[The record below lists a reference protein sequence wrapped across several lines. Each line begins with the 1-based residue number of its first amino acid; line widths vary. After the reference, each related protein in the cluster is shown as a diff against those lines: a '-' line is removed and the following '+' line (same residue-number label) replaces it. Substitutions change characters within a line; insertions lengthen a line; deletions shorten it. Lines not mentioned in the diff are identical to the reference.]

1 MDRVPPDG
9 HILVV
14 EDDARMRDLLEKV
27 LARDGHTMETCGD
40 GLRALK
46 LLEENVY
53 DLIIADIRMPKYDGM
68 ELLSAVRKQYPNTTF
83 IMMTAFGTIDS
94 AVEAMKLGA
103 FDYISKPFKM
113 DEILIVV
120 RRALDERRLRQEVS
134 MLRDEVQRKY
144 EFSNIIGKS
153 KPMQEVFQ
161 LIHRVAASRSTVLIS
176 GKSGTGKEL
185 VAKAIHYNSSRRN
198 MSFVPLSCGALPE
211 SLLESELFGHVRGAF
226 TGAVVNKKGLFE
238 EAHHGTIFLDEI
250 GDLSASIQ
258 VKLLRVLQE
267 REIKPVGGTKTSTV
281 DVRLIAA
288 TNINLEEAVRQGRF
302 REDLFFRLNVIPIHL
317 PDLKDR
323 PDDIPLLVNHFL
335 NRYAVDTGKT
345 NVSIA
350 PEAMNFLIGYSWPGN
365 VRELENVMERML
377 TLSHDGQI
385 TAADLPEPL
394 RSPATNLLE
403 AEANRGASLR
413 DLERD
418 YIKTILIKTG
428 GHQINAAKILGIDRR
443 TLYRKMK
450 TYGLK

>member
-1 MDRVPPDG
+1 MEKPVQTS

-14 EDDARMRDLLEKV
+14 EDDARMRDLMQKV
-27 LARDGHTMETCGD
+27 LARDGHEVETCAD

-46 LLEENVY
+46 LLEENAY
-53 DLIIADIRMPKYDGM
+53 DIVIADIRMPKYDGM
-68 ELLSAVRKQYPNTTF
+68 ELLSAVRRQHPNTTV

-120 RRALDERRLRQEVS
+120 RRALDERKLRHEIS
-134 MLRDEVQRKY
+134 MLREEVQRKY

-161 LIHRVAASRSTVLIS
+161 LIKRVANSKSTVLIT

-185 VAKAIHYNSSRRN
+185 VAKAIHYNSPRRN
-198 MSFVPLSCGALPE
+198 MPFVPLSCGALPE
-211 SLLESELFGHVRGAF
+211 TLLESELFGHVRGAF
-226 TGAVVNKKGLFE
+226 TGAVSNKKGLFE

-250 GDLSASIQ
+250 GDLTPSIQ

-267 REIKPVGGTKTSTV
+267 REIKPVGGTKTAQV

-288 TNINLEEAVRQGRF
+288 TNMNLEEAVRQGKF
-302 REDLFFRLNVIPIHL
+302 REDLFFRLNVIPLNL
-317 PDLKDR
+317 PELKDR
-323 PDDIPLLVNHFL
+323 VEDIPILVNHFL
-335 NRYAVDTGKT
+335 SKYTADTGKS
-345 NVSIA
+345 NVSIT
-350 PEAMNFLIGYSWPGN
+350 PEAMNFLIGYHWPGN
-365 VRELENVMERML
+365 VRELENVIERML
-377 TLSHDGQI
+377 TLSRGEQI
-385 TAADLPEPL
+385 GAMDLPEHY
-394 RSPATNLLE
+394 RTSATSLLE
-403 AEANRGASLR
+403 AEANRGATLR

-450 TYGLK
+450 AYGLK